1 MGAAG
6 PGRGRTVR
14 ITARVDYAVRAAVE
28 LAAAAP
34 GSLTCDKIAVAQNV
48 PSRFLQA
55 ILGDLQHAR
64 LVVSQRGREG
74 GYRLA
79 LPPSEISSAR
89 VMRVEQGFLAEVH
102 GQRPED
108 VEYPG
113 PAGPL
118 ASVWVAA
125 REAYRRVLEEVPRAY
140 VVATKFPDHGPELI
154 DLESSS
160 ASFGDLRAGSPRP
173 PAPRPDDGS

>member
-1 MGAAG
+1 
-6 PGRGRTVR
+6 VR
-14 ITARVDYAVRAAVE
+14 ITARVDYAVRAALE

-34 GSLTCDKIAVAQNV
+34 GALTCDRIATAQNI
-48 PSRFLQA
+48 PNRFLQA

-64 LVVSQRGREG
+64 LVTSQRGREG

-79 LPPSEISSAR
+79 LPPSEISIAR

-113 PAGPL
+113 TAEPL
-118 ASVWVAA
+118 SRIWVAA
-125 REAYRRVLEEVPRAY
+125 REAYRQVLDKVTLAD
-140 VVATKFPDHGPELI
+140 VVADDFPESVRELVAM
-154 DLESSS
+154 ES
-160 ASFGDLRAGSPRP
+160 AWRSFGDARTG
-173 PAPRPDDGS
+173 

>member
-1 MGAAG
+1 MGA
-6 PGRGRTVR
+6 VR
-14 ITARVDYAVRAAVE
+14 ITARVDYAVRAALE

-34 GSLTCDKIAVAQNV
+34 EAMTSDRIATAQGI

-64 LVVSQRGREG
+64 LVTSQRGREG

-79 LPPSEISSAR
+79 LPPDEVSIAR

-108 VEYPG
+108 VEYAG
-113 PAGPL
+113 PAAPL
-118 ASVWVAA
+118 AGVWVAA
-125 REAYRRVLEEVPRAY
+125 RAAYRRVLEEVTLAD
-140 VVATKFPDHGPELI
+140 VVAGKLPAAVEELTA
-154 DLESSS
+154 LE
-160 ASFGDLRAGSPRP
+160 AAWRSFGDVPAG
-173 PAPRPDDGS
+173 

>member
-1 MGAAG
+1 MG
-6 PGRGRTVR
+6 PVR

-34 GSLTCDKIAVAQNV
+34 GSLTCDRIAAPQNV
-48 PSRFLQA
+48 PPRFLQA

-79 LPPSEISSAR
+79 LPPSEISIAR

-108 VEYPG
+108 VSYPG
-113 PAGPL
+113 AAAPL

-125 REAYRRVLEEVPRAY
+125 REAYRRVLEEVTLAD
-140 VVATKFPDHGPELI
+140 VVAGQFPGHVAELI
-154 DLESSS
+154 AVDS
-160 ASFGDLRAGSPRP
+160 AWRSFGDDPEG
-173 PAPRPDDGS
+173 

>member
-1 MGAAG
+1 MV
-6 PGRGRTVR
+6 PVR

-34 GSLTCDKIAVAQNV
+34 GTLTCDAIATAQGIPN
-48 PSRFLQA
+48 RFLQA

-64 LVVSQRGREG
+64 LVTSLRGREG

-79 LPPSEISSAR
+79 LPPAEVSIAR

-108 VEYPG
+108 VRYDG
-113 PAGPL
+113 PAAEL
-118 ASVWVAA
+118 TSVWIAA
-125 REAYRRVLEEVPRAY
+125 REAYRRVLEQVTLAD
-140 VVATKFPDHGPELI
+140 VVAGRLPVPVSELAA
-154 DLESSS
+154 LEGSWR
-160 ASFGDLRAGSPRP
+160 SFGDDAAPATDTFR
-173 PAPRPDDGS
+173 PAPGAAAG

>member
-1 MGAAG
+1 MG
-6 PGRGRTVR
+6 PVR
-14 ITARVDYAVRAAVE
+14 ITARVDYAVRAALE

-34 GSLTCDKIAVAQNV
+34 GALTCERIATAQNI
-48 PSRFLQA
+48 PNRFLQA

-64 LVVSQRGREG
+64 LVTSQRGREG

-79 LPPSEISSAR
+79 LPPSEISIAR

-113 PAGPL
+113 TAAPL

-125 REAYRRVLEEVPRAY
+125 REAYRRVLEEVTLAD
-140 VVATKFPDHGPELI
+140 VVADKFPDHVAELI
-154 DLESSS
+154 ELES
-160 ASFGDLRAGSPRP
+160 AWRSFGDAS
-173 PAPRPDDGS
+173 DG